1 MVRKNGEGIMER
13 GGEGATRHGA
23 GGSAK
28 HDGESAASGSASH
41 SSNDYFRMGAAV
53 AVGELYDAGRLGEKT
68 EVAGEVRSFLKSFGI
83 NSIEDVHALGV
94 TGPYIEDFRAL
105 YC

>member
-1 MVRKNGEGIMER
+1 MVCRADVEAVKC
-13 GGEGATRHGA
+13 
-23 GGSAK
+23 
-28 HDGESAASGSASH
+28 SAACDAITR

-53 AVGELYDAGRLGEKT
+53 AVGELYDAGRLGEKA

-83 NSIEDVHALGV
+83 HGIEDVRALGV
-94 TGPYIEDFRAL
+94 TGPYIEDFAAL